1 MSNFVIFCLYPGA
14 FCDDDEI
21 RANVWFLIDGSP
33 PVEDQDF
40 QTQLNFSRSLASK
53 LYINPE
59 KVQFGMSVFAHE
71 HSTYQAFEDTA
82 TLEDFINAV
91 QPATR
96 PPIAGAVFEV

>member
-1 MSNFVIFCLYPGA
+1 MFLILRLFPDA

-21 RANVWFLIDGSP
+21 RANVWFLIDGSLQ
-33 PVEDQDF
+33 VKDQEF

-59 KVQFGMSVFAHE
+59 KIQFGMSVFAHE
-71 HSTYQAFEDTA
+71 HSTYHAFEDTA